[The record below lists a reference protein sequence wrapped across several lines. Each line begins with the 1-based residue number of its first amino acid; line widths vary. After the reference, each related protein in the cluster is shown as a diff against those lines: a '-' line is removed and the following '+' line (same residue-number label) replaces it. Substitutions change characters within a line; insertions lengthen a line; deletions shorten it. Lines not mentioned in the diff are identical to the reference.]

1 MNTFILQ
8 NCIMG
13 FKSKNYPQV
22 RMIHLACKFILKQVI
37 RPHNYLFDY
46 SEWSHQIRRY
56 NYSPPYVRVNMAAAP

>member
-46 SEWSHQIRRY
+46 GNTEK
-56 NYSPPYVRVNMAAAP
+56 